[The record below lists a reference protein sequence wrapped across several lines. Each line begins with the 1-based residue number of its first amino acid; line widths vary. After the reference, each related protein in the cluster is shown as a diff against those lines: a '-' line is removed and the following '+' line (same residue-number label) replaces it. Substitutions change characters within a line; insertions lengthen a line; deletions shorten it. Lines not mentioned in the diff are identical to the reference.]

1 MAKKPTTQDSLLL
14 YNNQLLKDKF
24 YKNNPN
30 YAKLNH
36 KESSTS
42 NKDIKSLVQQILNK
56 DSSKAINY
64 LKSSD
69 IGKINENF
77 VSMVTKQ
84 NLLNRFGKVTDN
96 VYSSGDIL
104 SGELDGIFNPNA
116 PASYFSPT
124 ILPQK
129 WNTYGLQQN
138 TSIHQYDVTD
148 VPMYDPIAVKPVSM
162 LTPAEKKEREK
173 KYPNSFGESSDKPV
187 KVPIPSKNFINL
199 KEKLDILG
207 DNVQYQNEPES
218 ETNQNS
224 TDKNKGNPVN
234 DFLTQTV
241 KTPNGMKIY
250 KRKDRNSDWIEQ
262 YKYGG
267 RIKKYTGGGII
278 GADGKPEANS
288 GGGMGAGAITGMVGN
303 ALDTVGNFIPVDND
317 GHGVSKRGQAISG
330 GIQTGLDSAA
340 DIANSIP
347 GGQIIGG
354 ALKIGSFLT
363 KGITAIVDAVKEHK
377 NPTDELVN
385 EKYSPTH
392 KDSAFS
398 FGMEHL
404 ALGGNVATD
413 SQKQFKQ
420 YDTVSHAEGGQNI
433 DANNNPTSNPNNAKA
448 EIEKKENSYKNYVF
462 SDELG
467 FAKMAKKIN
476 DKYKDREDLISKNT
490 LDIEL
495 TGLMKK
501 NEAVK
506 KQIEQNQQIA
516 QQVLEFGGLI
526 NKRKSINAFNDMEN
540 NSIYS
545 SDGKFFSNENQY
557 QKYQNFYNPQELT
570 QPIINNYGKTKFKNN
585 KFQFKYGGIIP
596 KAILGLD
603 LIDELTNTNKDKTEL
618 SDYIADNNGV
628 AVPPPNVDLN
638 EAKSDAEFYKPG
650 QVGTP
655 IKEDDKKQVSPEAIA
670 GYGIKG
676 IEMLGHAIQAFK
688 KPDLVNPVYNPEENK
703 IKSLMSNRKIDMQ
716 SVLDELD
723 LQETATKQNINDNS
737 TSVGVKMAN
746 LQKANANQ
754 VNAIANTKIQEQQT
768 NNQYRADEAQ
778 VLNSLGAQK
787 VQAQT
792 YAEDLNA
799 RAKGNVQNQRD
810 KFLKESIGGLGDFL
824 LKKDYVNKEN
834 QFQVNVLKQ
843 KGINF
848 TVNDDWKA
856 FSKAGVDLTKFDGEI
871 ESIEDKTKRQAKLTE
886 LESQLKKSGVS
897 DKGVEEILT
906 PYKNKYIK

>member
-1 MAKKPTTQDSLLL
+1 MAKNKQKLEPIYTDNPKDKRLQAYNDSLAF
-14 YNNQLLKDKF
+14 YNSGKYLDSKLNTGSSGMITEFQYSTALKDAQSK
-24 YKNNPN
+24 YLKNNVSWQGANSSFNLKPIRTIPVDYWDN
-30 YAKLNH
+30 HLNQITKL
-36 KESSTS
+36 
-42 NKDIKSLVQQILNK
+42 D
-56 DSSKAINY
+56 
-64 LKSSD
+64 
-69 IGKINENF
+69 
-77 VSMVTKQ
+77 
-84 NLLNRFGKVTDN
+84 
-96 VYSSGDIL
+96 
-104 SGELDGIFNPNA
+104 
-116 PASYFSPT
+116 
-124 ILPQK
+124 
-129 WNTYGLQQN
+129 
-138 TSIHQYDVTD
+138 YDV
-148 VPMYDPIAVKPVSM
+148 YKKPVQ
-162 LTPAEKKEREK
+162 PVIYKK
-173 KYPNSFGESSDKPV
+173 NDV
-187 KVPIPSKNFINL
+187 KVPVPKKNFSNL
-199 KEKLDILG
+199 EELNNIDILG
-207 DNVQYQNEPES
+207 NNVQYNNEPEEQTTS
-218 ETNQNS
+218 
-224 TDKNKGNPVN
+224 KGKPLN
-234 DFLTQTV
+234 DFLIQTV
-241 KTPNGMKIY
+241 KTQNGVKTY
-250 KRKDRNSDWIEQ
+250 KRKDTNSNWIEQ

-267 RIKKYTGGGII
+267 RIKKYTGGGMT
-278 GADGKPEANS
+278 P
-288 GGGMGAGAITGMVGN
+288 GGIVGSVGN

-317 GHGVSKRGQAISG
+317 GRGVSKKGQAISG

-347 GGQIIGG
+347 GGQIVGG

-363 KGITAIVDAVKEHK
+363 KGITAIVDAVKEKKH
-377 NPTDELVN
+377 PTDELVN

-392 KDSAFS
+392 KESAFS

-404 ALGGNVATD
+404 ALGGQTLPNKQNTSEYNTWFNKLPKEYQDYNKYNLPKLYEEGKLPQDLTQGLNDYKSYGEIRNENIKDNIFLPRNKNAINDAYMFPHFNLQDKYALGGDTN
-413 SQKQFKQ
+413 SNPQNQFKQ

-433 DANNNPTSNPNNAKA
+433 DANNNPTMNPNKAKA

-467 FAKMAKKIN
+467 FAKIAKKIN

-516 QQVLEFGGLI
+516 QQILEFGGLI

-628 AVPPPNVDLN
+628 AVPPPNVDFMKNVLP
-638 EAKSDAEFYKPG
+638 ASKIDL
-650 QVGTP
+650 GTIP
-655 IKEDDKKQVSPEAIA
+655 TLPDNGEGDLLKTKGTKKQVSPEAIA
-670 GYGIKG
+670 GFGIKG

-703 IKSLMSNRKIDMQ
+703 IKSLMSNRTIDMQ

-754 VNAIANTKIQEQQT
+754 VSAIANTKIQEQQT

-824 LKKDYVNKEN
+824 LKKDY
-834 QFQVNVLKQ
+834 
-843 KGINF
+843 
-848 TVNDDWKA
+848 
-856 FSKAGVDLTKFDGEI
+856 
-871 ESIEDKTKRQAKLTE
+871 
-886 LESQLKKSGVS
+886 LKK
-897 DKGVEEILT
+897 
-906 PYKNKYIK
+906 

>member
-1 MAKKPTTQDSLLL
+1 MAKNS
-14 YNNQLLKDKF
+14 
-24 YKNNPN
+24 
-30 YAKLNH
+30 
-36 KESSTS
+36 
-42 NKDIKSLVQQILNK
+42 KDIDNILKTNNK
-56 DSSKAINY
+56 
-64 LKSSD
+64 
-69 IGKINENF
+69 
-77 VSMVTKQ
+77 
-84 NLLNRFGKVTDN
+84 
-96 VYSSGDIL
+96 
-104 SGELDGIFNPNA
+104 LDWVKRLYEKDTPSI
-116 PASYFSPT
+116 
-124 ILPQK
+124 ILPGQ
-129 WNTYGLQQN
+129 
-138 TSIHQYDVTD
+138 
-148 VPMYDPIAVKPVSM
+148 
-162 LTPAEKKEREK
+162 
-173 KYPNSFGESSDKPV
+173 KYPSTHYMESSDNLVYPTIVRKDDG
-187 KVPIPSKNFINL
+187 KLEYLGKNARDYAIKTNTAIKFDTEEDATWFGENYKNGTNVL
-199 KEKLDILG
+199 KEFKDGGL
-207 DNVQYQNEPES
+207 
-218 ETNQNS
+218 
-224 TDKNKGNPVN
+224 
-234 DFLTQTV
+234 
-241 KTPNGMKIY
+241 MK
-250 KRKDRNSDWIEQ
+250 KK
-262 YKYGG
+262 
-267 RIKKYTGGGII
+267 IKKYTGGGII
-278 GADGKPEANS
+278 GVNGKPEDS
-288 GGGMGAGAITGMVGN
+288 QGMSPGGIVSTVGN
-303 ALDTVGNFIPVDND
+303 ALDTVGNFIPVDDDN
-317 GHGVSKRGQAISG
+317 HGVSRKGQKISS

-347 GGQIIGG
+347 GGQIVGG

-363 KGITAIVDAVKEHK
+363 KGITAIVDAVKEK
-377 NPTDELVN
+377 RNPTDELVN
-385 EKYSPTH
+385 EKYSPTY
-392 KDSAFS
+392 KNSAFS
-398 FGMEHL
+398 FGQM
-404 ALGGNVATD
+404 ALGGNVATE
-413 SQKQFKQ
+413 QFKQ

-723 LQETATKQNINDNS
+723 LQETTTKQNINDNS

-792 YAEDLNA
+792 YAENLNA

-834 QFQVNVLKQ
+834 QFQENILKS

-848 TVNDDWKA
+848 TSTSYKTWN
-856 FSKAGVDLTKFDGEI
+856 KAGINIVEFAG
-871 ESIEDKTKRQAKLTE
+871 E
-886 LESQLKKSGVS
+886 LESETDTAKRNALKAENKTKYLAAGGTEASWNAEIHELENKYLKK
-897 DKGVEEILT
+897 
-906 PYKNKYIK
+906 